1 MKFLNTVVYIALI
14 VLVNWAFTIVPLV
27 KLPDG
32 TMWPPVALIVGF
44 VFVARDFAQREIGH
58 FVLAAMAVG
67 VAISYVMAGP
77 QVAMASAAAFLISE
91 MADWAVYSFTGRP
104 LSQRILF
111 SSILGTP
118 IDTVI
123 FLSLIGFF
131 SVTGAVVMT
140 ASKLL
145 GALIVWWLI
154 RRRELT
160 GAISA

>member
-1 MKFLNTVVYIALI
+1 M
-14 VLVNWAFTIVPLV
+14 NWAFTIVPLV

-67 VAISYVMAGP
+67 VAISFVMAGP